1 MRFRNYLFFTAAAMP
16 FCETLRTTQMLKD
29 GYKLL
34 SGNIITKIASSDTI
48 TAKLLRKPV
57 SYVYFVYFAI
67 AFDIITM
74 FAIVCGVGSIVV
86 MSGNSETVQNVSR
99 DFLFVVILLML
110 FERNHLYRIEN
121 IENFR
126 KSWVSV
132 CNIWIISSSVA
143 AMLAFLTK
151 AWPPDE
157 LLIYAYFLVAGLLCV
172 VGERFLLSLLFQH
185 CVENGVVAHRVV
197 TIGSPALAH
206 KFANHIKEN
215 RFGIKVGAIFD
226 DAWIENHTE
235 SGVTLSPGVG
245 LDALAQYCKANH
257 VDTIVIAL
265 PIDDSERLRYLIQQ
279 LSAHP
284 FNIRIFPG
292 ALVPCSHA
300 GCYAPIGEIP
310 GVQLMMVA
318 NRPIDNFG
326 IFTKFLMDR
335 IVGGFA
341 LVLFGPVMLAC
352 AIGIKLSSPGPI
364 LFRQKRIGYRNEVF
378 EVYKFRSMHV
388 NCCNTGKLTER
399 GDPRVFGFGQIMR
412 SLSLD
417 ELPQIFN
424 VLKGDMSL
432 VGPRPHMPEARAAGQ
447 LYCDAVT
454 EYALRHRVKPGITG
468 WAQINGWRGPTE
480 TIEQI
485 KNRVAYDLYYINNWS
500 FGFDVLILV
509 KTVFVGFFGKNS
521 F

>member
-1 MRFRNYLFFTAAAMP
+1 M
-16 FCETLRTTQMLKD
+16 LRD

-34 SGNIITKIASSDTI
+34 SGNVNTKIASSDTI
-48 TAKLLRKPV
+48 TAALSRKPV
-57 SYVYFVYFAI
+57 SYVYFVYFVI
-67 AFDIITM
+67 VLDIITM
-74 FAIVCGVGSIVV
+74 FATVCGVGSIVV
-86 MSGNSETVQNVSR
+86 MPGNSASIRNVSR
-99 DFLFVVILLML
+99 DFLFMMILFML
-110 FERNHLYRIEN
+110 FERNHIYKIEN
-121 IENFR
+121 IENFQ
-126 KSWVSV
+126 KSWISV
-132 CNIWIISSSVA
+132 CSIWIFSSFVA
-143 AMLAFLTK
+143 AMFAVLTK
-151 AWPPDE
+151 AWPADE
-157 LLIYAYFLVAGLLCV
+157 FPIYGYFLGAGLLGLL
-172 VGERFLLSLLFQH
+172 GERFLLSRLFCH
-185 CVENGVVAHRVV
+185 CVEKGVVAHRVV
-197 TIGSPALAH
+197 AIGSPTLAH
-206 KFANHIKEN
+206 KFADHIKEN
-215 RFGIKVGAIFD
+215 RFGVKVGAIFG
-226 DAWIENHTE
+226 DAWME
-235 SGVTLSPGVG
+235 SHEEYGVTLSHGVG
-245 LDALAQYCKANH
+245 LTALAQYCKANH
-257 VDTIVIAL
+257 IDTIVITL

-284 FNIRIFPG
+284 VNIRIFPG
-292 ALVPCSHA
+292 ALVPCSDT

-310 GVQLMMVA
+310 GVQLMTVA
-318 NRPIDNFG
+318 NRPIDNLG
-326 IFTKFLMDR
+326 ILSKFLMDR
-335 IVGGFA
+335 IVGAIA
-341 LVLFGPVMLAC
+341 LVLFGPIMLAC

-364 LFRQKRIGYRNEVF
+364 LFRQKRIGYRNEIF

-388 NCCNTGKLTER
+388 SCCDTGKLTER
-399 GDPRVFGFGQIMR
+399 GDPRVYRFGQIMR

-454 EYALRHRVKPGITG
+454 DYASRHRVKPGITG

-500 FGFDVLILV
+500 FGFDLLILV